1 MQKTCLLSMMLDDV
15 GMNTLGEIADV
26 LKANESFVILSHV
39 RPDGDAIGSTIA
51 LGSAL
56 EAMGKTVTMI
66 NEDGVP
72 DSLAFLL
79 GSDRVNTPSDIVLNV
94 DVAIA
99 VDCANKP
106 RLGENALK
114 MASKAKVWVNID
126 HHKSNP
132 RYGDYNVVDS
142 VSPATGQILYQL
154 LTKEDMP
161 LTDESRDSIYVA
173 VSTDTGS
180 FKYSGTTAET
190 YEMAADLVRRGVDVG
205 KINELTY
212 DSHPYRRIA
221 LIRSLL
227 NTLEM
232 SECGRIADW
241 QLLKSV
247 KDELSLKPDDSEDLI
262 NMIRSIDGVTV
273 ALYFEELVDGMI
285 RVSIR
290 SGVDSL
296 DACEVAQVFDGG
308 GHAKAAGIRMEGP
321 ITEARKKVIAEVTTK
336 LK

>member
-1 MQKTCLLSMMLDDV
+1 MVLDDAF
-15 GMNTLGEIADV
+15 MNSLGEIAEA
-26 LKANESFVILSHV
+26 LKANDSFVILSHV

-56 EAMGKTVTMI
+56 EAMGKKVTMI

-72 DSLAFLL
+72 DSLAFLP
-79 GSDRVNTPSDIVLNV
+79 SADRVNTPSDVVLDV

-114 MASKAKVWVNID
+114 MAANAKTWINID

-132 RYGDYNVVDS
+132 GYGDLNHIDS
-142 VSPATGQILYQL
+142 VSPATGQILYDL
-154 LTKEDMP
+154 LTQEDMP
-161 LTDESRDSIYVA
+161 FTAESRDSIYVA

-180 FKYSGTTAET
+180 FKYSGTTAAT

-212 DSHPYRRIA
+212 DSHPFRRIA

-232 SECGRIADW
+232 SDCGRIADW
-241 QLLKSV
+241 QLLLSV
-247 KDELSLKPDDSEDLI
+247 KHELDLKPDDSEDLI

-273 ALYFEELVDGMI
+273 ALYFEELADESI
-285 RVSIR
+285 RVSVR

-296 DACEVAQVFDGG
+296 DACEVAQVFGGG

-321 ITEARKKVIAEVTTK
+321 IADARAKVIAEVTNR